1 MPTPSLPA
9 DVSPPPLALTGSIW
23 LRAGDQNWGGAQ
35 RIDLLVQI
43 DLTGSI
49 TAAAKAAGLSYKGA
63 WDAIDTM
70 NNLAGEPL
78 VLRATGGKGGGG
90 ARLTER
96 ARQLIT
102 TFRALADA
110 HQRFMQQ
117 LSEQG
122 VSPAGDI
129 DLVKRLMFKTSAR
142 NRLLGTVAQV
152 RTGKVNDEIELR
164 IAGGHRVVATIT
176 RASTEELG
184 LEPGRPV
191 IALIKAPAVM
201 LALPQPGLR
210 LSAENQIEGVIAA
223 LRPGAV
229 NDEIV
234 IDVPGGA
241 TLVAV
246 VTSES
251 TRAMALEE
259 GATVLACFSASAVI
273 LGVVD

>member
-1 MPTPSLPA
+1 MSAPA
-9 DVSPPPLALTGSIW
+9 DPAPPQPPLELTGSIW
-23 LRAGDQNWGGAQ
+23 LRAGEQNWGGAQ
-35 RIDLLVQI
+35 RIELLAQI

-90 ARLTER
+90 ARLTGR

-102 TFRALADA
+102 TFRALAAA

-117 LSEQG
+117 LAEQG

-142 NRLLGTVAQV
+142 NRLLGTVARV
-152 RTGKVNDEIELR
+152 RTGSVNDEIELR
-164 IAGGHRVVATIT
+164 IAGDHRVVATIT
-176 RASTEELG
+176 RASTEELA
-184 LEPGRPV
+184 LSPGRSV

-201 LALPQPGLR
+201 LAVPHPGLR
-210 LSAENQIEGVIAA
+210 LSAENQIEGRIAL
-223 LRPGAV
+223 LRAGAV
-229 NDEIV
+229 NDEVV

-246 VTSES
+246 VTRES
-251 TRAMALEE
+251 TQAMGLAE
-259 GATVLACFSASAVI
+259 GDAVLACFSASAVI